1 MPQSRSRIRVAAP
14 ALVPSAA
21 VLAVL
26 LAGED
31 RPARAFVD
39 VQLPTLS
46 NIVRDDRG
54 AVSAI
59 AVLKVEK
66 VNREK
71 KAIVYS
77 KVRHLKGTVL
87 GRNKRSDGPTITHVL
102 RAADP
107 SLNRP
112 LDAAGQDRLNEAIL
126 DYVAEGKTVVVF
138 QRYDMQLVCVGPA
151 WYGLVLNPVG
161 QEDRPHVAAS
171 DARYSRVFCGDV
183 DELITAVTELL
194 AGKEVS
200 VPRAVG
206 SNPMLIDRTAPVR
219 RGRADRADRNDDQS
233 PFRDQAAW
241 ATHRGGPQRTGSDGG
256 TGP

>member
-1 MPQSRSRIRVAAP
+1 MSQLRFRFRAVAPSLLP
-14 ALVPSAA
+14 AVVA
-21 VLAVL
+21 VVL
-26 LAGED
+26 LAGGD

-46 NIVRDDRG
+46 NIVREDRG

-71 KAIVYS
+71 KAVAYS

-87 GRNKRSDGPTITHVL
+87 GRNTQSEPPTVTHVL
-102 RAADP
+102 RAAAP
-107 SLNRP
+107 SPNRP
-112 LDAAGQDRLNEAIL
+112 LDAAGQDRLNDAIL

-161 QEDRPHVAAS
+161 QEDRPHAAAS

-183 DELITAVTELL
+183 GELITAVTDLL
-194 AGKEVS
+194 AGKEVMI
-200 VPRAVG
+200 PRAAG
-206 SNPMLIDRTAPVR
+206 TNQMLIDRTAPIR
-219 RGRADRADRNDDQS
+219 RGRADRAERNDDQS

-241 ATHRGGPQRTGSDGG
+241 ATHRGGPQRAGSDGG
-256 TGP
+256 PGP